1 VAEEHQNFE
10 CDNLLDDIRNFGNT
24 SRLKQRQERPPL
36 PQVTPTG
43 DSSPG
48 AQDTMAMNILK
59 ILAERREKL
68 IGPENGDDSDSSQ
81 EDWSS

>member
-1 VAEEHQNFE
+1 
-10 CDNLLDDIRNFGNT
+10 
-24 SRLKQRQERPPL
+24 L
-36 PQVTPTG
+36 PQVSSTG

-68 IGPENGDDSDSSQ
+68 IGPEVDDDSDSSQ

>member
-1 VAEEHQNFE
+1 MFDVLFSTYYNYYNQFQ
-10 CDNLLDDIRNFGNT
+10 
-24 SRLKQRQERPPL
+24 QRQERPAL
-36 PQVTPTG
+36 PQVQSTG

-68 IGPENGDDSDSSQ
+68 SKYLSNFEL
-81 EDWSS
+81 